1 MENRQ
6 RREPFPVAFLSLL
19 PLYRTSCTLCYFC
32 SPQPNARAERV
43 SERGSSIY
51 SVWHFLL
58 TRLSLFLHLL
68 YVASMSCVSAMLH
81 FKPVYTPLALR
92 DWFRAAPRNPLKAT
106 DAPAACPTPR
116 RPGKNFPPVP
126 TLSGDRFVRKTEQDA
141 HHVGDRGRAPPAART
156 LRR

>member
-1 MENRQ
+1 MLVRGAEPMENRQ

-19 PLYRTSCTLCYFC
+19 PVYRTSCTLCYFC

-68 YVASMSCVSAMLH
+68 YVASMSGMSAMLH

-92 DWFRAAPRNPLKAT
+92 DWFGAAPETRQIQTSGQEMFCVHRHHCGGSQNPGQGCA
-106 DAPAACPTPR
+106 PTPR
-116 RPGKNFPPVP
+116 Q
-126 TLSGDRFVRKTEQDA
+126 RFTKPD
-141 HHVGDRGRAPPAART
+141 
-156 LRR
+156 